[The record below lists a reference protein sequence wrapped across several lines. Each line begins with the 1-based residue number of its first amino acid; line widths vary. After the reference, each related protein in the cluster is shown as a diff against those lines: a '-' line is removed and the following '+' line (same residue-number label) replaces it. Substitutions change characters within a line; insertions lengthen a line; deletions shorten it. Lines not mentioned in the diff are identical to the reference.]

1 MPLSERVS
9 GVLAR
14 VRLSGAQRERLV
26 EVLQL
31 LQQLH
36 ADEDM
41 QVAAQLVGGYGRE
54 GPPLDEIEAQHGA
67 TVARLVANVR
77 RLEQFDICLAD
88 AARPPE
94 QVERLRRLLLAV
106 ADDIRAVLIRLARR
120 LVRLRHLKGESY
132 ARRRCVARE
141 SLEIFAPLA
150 NRLGI
155 AQLKWEME
163 DLAFR
168 YLDPLSYKEIARG
181 LEERRVD
188 RERYVAGFAER
199 LRQLLEGAGIAA
211 EITGRPKHIYSIW
224 RKMQRKQVGLR
235 ELFDIRAL
243 RVIVG
248 DVRDCYATLGLVHTH
263 WHPIPSEFDD
273 YIANPKPNGYQSL
286 HTVVVGPG
294 NKPIEIQI
302 RTRAMHEFAELGF
315 AAHWRYKE
323 GGGADDKAME
333 AVVRSV
339 RALLEENESDQ
350 QLVDGLKA
358 EVFPEQ
364 VFVFTPRGDVVELP
378 RGATPLDFAYAI
390 HTELGHRCRGAKVD
404 GRIVPLTRPLQNGE
418 RVEILVGS
426 RPSPSRDWMNPAAG
440 YLVSASARAKVRQWF
455 HQQDSEKNAEAG
467 RKILEH
473 AARRLGVRPVLDEA
487 LLARA
492 RQPDENA
499 FLISLGRGDIR
510 ESQLEAWLAPE
521 PEEEPATP
529 ETTIIRRVP
538 GLRGG
543 QGARRAEVAGQRNF
557 MVRVAKCC
565 KPVPGDDVI
574 GYITQGR
581 GVTVHRR
588 DCPNIRHLP
597 EAKQARLI
605 DISWGEPGDLH
616 AIEIEVLALDRR
628 GLLNDITQ
636 VLVEE
641 KANLLRADTRTDVR
655 TSGVRMRLEVQVRHA
670 DQLAILLNKIRQ
682 VRNVLAADRRGG

>member
-14 VRLSGAQRERLV
+14 ARLSGAQRERLV

-41 QVAAQLVGGYGRE
+41 QVAAQLVGGPGRE
-54 GPPLDEIEAQHGA
+54 GPPLEEIEAQYGA

-77 RLEQFDICLAD
+77 RLDRLDICPAD
-88 AARPPE
+88 ADRPPE
-94 QVERLRRLLLAV
+94 QAERLRRLLLAV
-106 ADDIRAVLIRLARR
+106 VDDIRAVLIKLARR
-120 LVRLRHLKGESY
+120 LVRLRHLKGEPY
-132 ARRRCVARE
+132 AQRRCVARE

-168 YLDPLSYKEIARG
+168 YLDPLSYKKIAKG

-188 RERYVAGFAER
+188 RERYVAEFAER
-199 LRQLLEGAGIAA
+199 LRELLDGAGIAA

-224 RKMQRKQVGLR
+224 RKMQRKQVGLQ

-243 RVIVG
+243 RVIVD

-323 GGGADDKAME
+323 GEAADDEAMQ

-426 RPSPSRDWMNPAAG
+426 QPSPSRDWMNPAAG
-440 YLVSASARAKVRQWF
+440 YLVSASARAKVRHWF
-455 HQQDSEKNAEAG
+455 HQQDWRKNAEAG
-467 RKILEH
+467 RKILEQT
-473 AARRLGVRPVLDEA
+473 ARRLGVRPVLDEA

-492 RQPDENA
+492 RQPDENS

-521 PEEEPATP
+521 PEEPATP

-538 GLRGG
+538 GPREG

-557 MVRVAKCC
+557 MVRVARCC

-574 GYITQGR
+574 GYITQGQ

-616 AIEIEVLALDRR
+616 PIEIEVLALDRR

-641 KANLLRADTRTDVR
+641 KANLLRADTRTDTR

>member
-9 GVLAR
+9 GVLSRLPAGGERRAR
-14 VRLSGAQRERLV
+14 VV
-26 EVLQL
+26 EVLHL

-41 QVAAQLVGGYGRE
+41 LVAAQFTGRE
-54 GPPLDEIEAQHGA
+54 APADLAAQHGA
-67 TVARLVANVR
+67 AVARLVENVR
-77 RLEQFDICLAD
+77 RLDQLDLCPAQSGHV
-88 AARPPE
+88 PE
-94 QVERLRRLLLAV
+94 QTERAPEQAERLRRLLLAV
-106 ADDIRAVLIRLARR
+106 VDDIRAVLIKLAWR
-120 LVRLRHLKGESY
+120 LVRLRHLKGEPY
-132 ARRRCVARE
+132 AVRRCVARE

-168 YLDPLSYKEIARG
+168 YLDPLSYKKIARG

-188 RERYVAGFAER
+188 RERYVAEFADA
-199 LRQLLEGAGIAA
+199 LRALLQQAGIAA
-211 EITGRPKHIYSIW
+211 EISGRPKHIYSIW
-224 RKMQRKQVGLR
+224 RKMQRKQVGLD

-243 RVIVG
+243 RVIVQ

-294 NKPIEIQI
+294 DKPVEIQI
-302 RTRAMHEFAELGF
+302 RTRQMHEFAELGF

-323 GGGADDKAME
+323 GAADDEAME

-350 QLVDGLKA
+350 QLVEGLRA
-358 EVFPEQ
+358 EIFPEQ

-390 HTELGHRCRGAKVD
+390 HTDIGHRCRGAKVD

-426 RPSPSRDWMNPAAG
+426 RPSPSRDWMNPSAG
-440 YLVSASARAKVRQWF
+440 YLVSASARAKVRHWF
-455 HQQDSEKNAEAG
+455 HQQDWRRNAEAG
-467 RKILEH
+467 RRILEQT
-473 AARRLGVRPVLDEA
+473 ARRLGVRPVLDEA

-492 RQPDENA
+492 RQPDEDS

-521 PEEEPATP
+521 PEEPATP
-529 ETTIIRRVP
+529 ETTIIRRLP
-538 GLRGG
+538 GAEREP
-543 QGARRAEVAGQRNF
+543 GARRAEVAGHSNF
-557 MVRVAKCC
+557 MVRVARCC
-565 KPVPGDDVI
+565 KPLPGDDVI
-574 GYITQGR
+574 GYITQGQ

-597 EAKQARLI
+597 EAKQDRLI
-605 DISWGEPGDLH
+605 DISWGEGSGLH
-616 AIEIEVLALDRR
+616 SVELEVTAFDRR

-641 KANLLRADTRTDVR
+641 KANLLRADTRTDTR
-655 TSGVRMRLEVQVRHA
+655 TAAVRMRLQVQVRHA

-682 VRNVLAADRRGG
+682 VSNVVEARRRDG